1 MIELPE
7 KYVFADEFSSI
18 VDVRQLLV
26 RVLVETLLL
35 DGILALNWRGSES
48 VVIDVL
54 IQGLNTGVWGCG

>member
-7 KYVFADEFSSI
+7 KYVFVDEFASI

-35 DGILALNWRGSES
+35 DGI
-48 VVIDVL
+48 
-54 IQGLNTGVWGCG
+54 